1 MTIPDEAWYYA
12 NFAFTFKKLNDDPPL
27 VDLRPGHL
35 THREVY
41 PPNLEISIQQIGGG
55 AAQLGWAADYW
66 NAVDKTWDELSTTD
80 LPAQGYTAEECLFYS
95 IKTLEGRW
103 IPKWEWELRPIDNPF
118 LSGEEKLQLT
128 LDLYRLSE
136 TLDSIFPSPLN

>member
-1 MTIPDEAWYYA
+1 MTPST
-12 NFAFTFKKLNDDPPL
+12 NDPPL
-27 VDLRPGHL
+27 VDLGRGDL
-35 THREVY
+35 FHREIY
-41 PPNLEISIQQIGGG
+41 RPNLEVSIQQVGGG
-55 AAQLGWAADYW
+55 AAVVGWAASYW
-66 NAVDKTWDELSTTD
+66 NARKKTWED
-80 LPAQGYTAEECLFYS
+80 LAPTADSAAQGYTAEECLFYS
-95 IKTLEGRW
+95 IKTLEGQW